1 MSNNESKLS
10 YTILKK
16 QDSTSTNAIISHL
29 VNNSSFQKLS
39 EYEGL
44 LISNRDKEDDIKLQ
58 AGIDHAISEGV
69 LENITPD
76 PYKDVYVDGKTPLE
90 VSQEMLAGLGE
101 DWTNSSFAIVLCG
114 FSGTGKGTTVSCL
127 KNILQSEY
135 SRNVCCWSNGN
146 IFRSI
151 SLLALTYC
159 QNNDIKEV
167 SDALTTDNIASWMSM
182 LQFCK
187 SDEEWDTMISGMGL
201 NYAVQSI
208 QNTLLK
214 SSDISKVLPTVAKT
228 TQGQVI
234 MYASSAISKMIA
246 DTKDLVVLLEGRQ
259 QTVNYVASPY
269 RFVLKLKDQDV
280 VGQRRAAQRIMA
292 GVLACVDK
300 DEKEVN
306 DEKVAE
312 LVLAQLAK
320 LVEEVP

>member
-1 MSNNESKLS
+1 M
-10 YTILKK
+10 
-16 QDSTSTNAIISHL
+16 
-29 VNNSSFQKLS
+29 
-39 EYEGL
+39 
-44 LISNRDKEDDIKLQ
+44 
-58 AGIDHAISEGV
+58 GV

-76 PYKDVYVDGKTPLE
+76 PYKDVYVDGKTPTE
-90 VSQEMLAGLGE
+90 VCQEMLTSLGK
-101 DWTNSSFAIVLCG
+101 DWTSTSFAIVLCG

-127 KNILQSEY
+127 KSILQSEY

-159 QNNDIKEV
+159 ENNDIKDV

-182 LQFCK
+182 LQFSK
-187 SDEEWDTMISGMGL
+187 SDGSEWDTMISGMGL

-214 SSDISKVLPTVAKT
+214 SSGISKILPTVAKA

-259 QTVNYVASPY
+259 QTVNYVSPPY
-269 RFVLKLKDQDV
+269 RFVLKLKDQGV

-292 GVLACVDK
+292 GVLACVDEK
-300 DEKEVN
+300 DVN
-306 DEKVAE
+306 DEKVEE
-312 LVLAQLAK
+312 LLFTQLAK

>member
-1 MSNNESKLS
+1 M
-10 YTILKK
+10 
-16 QDSTSTNAIISHL
+16 
-29 VNNSSFQKLS
+29 
-39 EYEGL
+39 
-44 LISNRDKEDDIKLQ
+44 
-58 AGIDHAISEGV
+58 GV

-76 PYKDVYVDGKTPLE
+76 PYKDVYVDGKTPTE
-90 VSQEMLAGLGE
+90 VCQEMLTSLGK
-101 DWTNSSFAIVLCG
+101 DWTSTSFAIVLCG
-114 FSGTGKGTTVSCL
+114 FSGTGKG
-127 KNILQSEY
+127 
-135 SRNVCCWSNGN
+135 RNVCCWSNGN

-159 QNNDIKEV
+159 ENNDIKDV

-182 LQFCK
+182 LQFSK
-187 SDEEWDTMISGMGL
+187 SDGSEWDTMISGMGL

-214 SSDISKVLPTVAKT
+214 SSGISKILPTVAKA

-259 QTVNYVASPY
+259 QTVNYVSSPY
-269 RFVLKLKDQDV
+269 RFVLKLKDQGV

-292 GVLACVDK
+292 GVLACVDEK
-300 DEKEVN
+300 DVN
-306 DEKVAE
+306 DEKVDE
-312 LVLAQLAK
+312 LLFTQLAK